1 MKRSILVLL
10 GIACLVLPTAALA
23 DDGSAGLAFLK
34 LGVGARAIGM
44 GDAYTAV
51 AGDASSVYWNPAGIM
66 NVESVDVTL
75 MHSEW
80 FQDIRYE
87 YAGGVR
93 SYGDYAVGVG
103 VVGLYMDD
111 LERRD
116 GPTAE
121 PIGHFGVFDFAITGT
136 YARRLTDNLNVGGS
150 VKYLSEKI
158 DDVTA
163 TGFAVDLG
171 GRYDVPNFEG
181 LSAGIAVL
189 NLGPQ
194 MKFIEDGFDLP
205 VMYKLGAALDVP
217 FDALNGDVVIAA
229 DAVMPAGGDT
239 KVHFGLEYEFAD
251 MIALRFG
258 YRSGWDNHNVSMGL
272 GVKVSNFRLDYA
284 IVPFYSELGDT
295 HRVSL
300 GILL

>member
-194 MKFIEDGFDLP
+194 MKFIDDGFDLP

-217 FDALNGDVVIAA
+217 FEALNGDVVIAA